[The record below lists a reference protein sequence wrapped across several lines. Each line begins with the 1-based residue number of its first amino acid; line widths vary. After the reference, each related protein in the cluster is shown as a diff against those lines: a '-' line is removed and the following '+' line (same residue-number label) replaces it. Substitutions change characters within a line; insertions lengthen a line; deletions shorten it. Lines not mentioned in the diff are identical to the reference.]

1 MNKNLLFVI
10 VLSIGMFSCNES
22 VKKEPVAE
30 KANTMVD
37 STVAKVDDAFKNV
50 AFDSKRDLTCGMPIT
65 AGITDTAHF
74 NNKVYGF
81 CSKECKEEFMKNPAT
96 YVAAAAK

>member
-1 MNKNLLFVI
+1 MNKNLLFVV
-10 VLSIGMFSCNES
+10 VLSIVMFACNENA
-22 VKKEPVAE
+22 KKEPVAE

-81 CSKECKEEFMKNPAT
+81 CSKECKDEFVKNPAT

>member
-1 MNKNLLFVI
+1 MKWNYFFTI
-10 VLSIGMFSCNES
+10 VLIVAMSSCAETA
-22 VKKEPVAE
+22 KKEPVTE
-30 KANTMVD
+30 KGNAMVD
-37 STVAKVDDAFKNV
+37 STVKKVDEAFKNV

-65 AGITDTAHF
+65 AGVSDTAHF

-96 YVAAAAK
+96 YVAAANK

>member
-1 MNKNLLFVI
+1 MLFVAF
-10 VLSIGMFSCNES
+10 FSCNENA
-22 VKKEPVAE
+22 KKEPVVE

-37 STVAKVDDAFKNV
+37 STVSKVDEAFKNV
-50 AFDSKRDLTCGMPIT
+50 AFDSKRDFICGMPIT
-65 AGITDTAHF
+65 AGVSDTAHF

-81 CSKECKEEFMKNPAT
+81 CSKECKDEFMKNPAT

>member
-1 MNKNLLFVI
+1 MKKNYFFAIALF
-10 VLSIGMFSCNES
+10 IGMSSCAETS
-22 VKKEPVAE
+22 KKEPVSE
-30 KANTMVD
+30 KTNTMVD
-37 STVAKVDDAFKNV
+37 SAVAKVDEAFKNV
-50 AFDSKRDLTCGMPIT
+50 AFDSKRDLICGMPIT

-81 CSKECKEEFMKNPAT
+81 CSKECKDEFMKNPAT